1 LNLAAEAGVF
11 LLLYPHVAKLH
22 RRVDADG
29 VSFVTNGLALAIL
42 IPTKGINAPLATM
55 QRFLARISRLSVPL
69 LGPAFAIL
77 LLLASAARAAVAGG
91 GAASN
96 GRGYVGFAT
105 HPDNPLEKRLWA
117 DAADGRLDDFSPLA
131 AALVAGGVDN
141 QRDLQ
146 RYEQKAAALVEKL
159 HRSENLAGTPREQI
173 EAIFK
178 FLHQKVLYAGYDLA
192 YTDLRR
198 VLDEGRFNCISAVVV
213 FGYLADR
220 CGLDCRGLEMPGHA
234 ACRVLT
240 ADGPIEVE
248 TTCPRWFSLSE
259 AEKSRIPAC
268 GNRSIGAASPP
279 DRTKAREVSP
289 IQLAAMIYYN
299 RGVDF
304 LAEKHFAEAAAAN
317 AKALRLDPANA
328 TARGNLLA
336 TLNNWSIELVNS
348 NRFDEAV
355 QRLRQGMALDPQF
368 APFTQN
374 FIHVHHQWAED
385 LCRTGRFDEA
395 ASLLSRA
402 ASEMPGR
409 DDLRRLQTEVSHR
422 RTQANFS
429 NIKSAP
435 TANRLPAAEVLELQS
450 RKAGL

>member
-1 LNLAAEAGVF
+1 LKLAEEADVF

-29 VSFVTNGLALAIL
+29 RSFATGGLDLAII

-55 QRFLARISRLSVPL
+55 QRFLARISRQSVPL
-69 LGPAFAIL
+69 LGLVFAIL
-77 LLLASAARAAVAGG
+77 LVLASTASAAEAGG
-91 GAASN
+91 ETATN
-96 GRGYVGFAT
+96 GRGPTGFAT

-141 QRDLQ
+141 HRELQ
-146 RYEQKAAALVEKL
+146 RYLQKAVALVEKL
-159 HRSENLAGTPREQI
+159 KRSENLAGSTREQV
-173 EAIFK
+173 EAIFR
-178 FLHQKVLYAGYDLA
+178 FLHQRILYGGYDLA

-198 VLDEGRFNCISAVVV
+198 VLDEGHFNCISAVVI

-248 TTCPRWFSLSE
+248 TTCPRWFSLSD
-259 AEKSRIPAC
+259 AEKSRIPAG
-268 GNRSIGAASPP
+268 GNRLIGAAAPP

-304 LAEKHFAEAAAAN
+304 LAEKRFAEAAAAN
-317 AKALRLDPANA
+317 AKALRLDPTNA

-355 QRLRQGMALDPQF
+355 QRLRQGMALDPKF

-374 FIHVHHQWAED
+374 FVHVHHQWAED
-385 LCRTGRFDEA
+385 LCRTGRYDEA

-402 ASEMPGR
+402 TSEMPGR

-422 RTQANFS
+422 RIQANLS
-429 NIKSAP
+429 NIKSSP
-435 TANRLPAAEVLELQS
+435 TVNRLPAAEVMKLQS
-450 RKAGL
+450 WKAGL